1 MNASIS
7 PEVLG
12 RIAVQSINDRLS
24 MRAELLFGMR
34 ERLKCFMRTNGRMDA
49 KELQDFVCCLRECIG
64 SDLKE
69 AKASLLDLSIDLD
82 GIIYYPEQ
90 NND

>member
-12 RIAVQSINDRLS
+12 RIAVQSINDRLN

-34 ERLKCFMRTNGRMDA
+34 ERLKCFTRTNGRLSA
-49 KELQDFVCCLRECIG
+49 KEAQDFVACVAECLDGYLREVKE
-64 SDLKE
+64 DLTE
-69 AKASLLDLSIDLD
+69 VSITLD
-82 GIIYYPEQ
+82 GIIYYGS
-90 NND
+90 DD

>member
-12 RIAVQSINDRLS
+12 RIAVQSINDRLN

-34 ERLKCFMRTNGRMDA
+34 ERLKCFTRMNGRLTA
-49 KELQDFVCCLRECIG
+49 KEAQDWVCLISEILGNDIRE
-64 SDLKE
+64 LKDDFTELSMQLE
-69 AKASLLDLSIDLD
+69 AAHYGDHIN
-82 GIIYYPEQ
+82 G
-90 NND
+90 